1 MAVTKLLCGAHLDHT
16 GIAWFIR
23 FLQLV
28 ESMPAWVKAVTKA
41 QRTYQ
46 ILRFWIS
53 CFQIQLLSETVKH
66 MLSFVTI
73 KLYDMQMLNRSNWAS
88 FLSFFMC
95 YLCDFQRGSSSKA
108 ATSPAEN
115 YNLARRRTLQVV
127 VSALLTECGFES
139 AEKVAVETLTE
150 MMQSCTYIYP
160 YPVCWCHQNHI
171 QYSFLKNYGSPVG
184 QWKFFF

>member
-1 MAVTKLLCGAHLDHT
+1 
-16 GIAWFIR
+16 
-23 FLQLV
+23 
-28 ESMPAWVKAVTKA
+28 
-41 QRTYQ
+41 
-46 ILRFWIS
+46 
-53 CFQIQLLSETVKH
+53 
-66 MLSFVTI
+66 
-73 KLYDMQMLNRSNWAS
+73 MLNRSNWAS
-88 FLSFFMC
+88 FLTFFMC

-184 QWKFFF
+184 QWTFFLKSDLNCFLSCVYDLRTAGIICLHSLLFCVKPSVPYKRYKQRMFCLGNFC